1 MSIPLNIST
10 ILQGKTVESERLAFK
25 KIGIQL
31 LSCELLEHLLMIL
44 KMKGMDLFLR
54 IQLLK
59 FKFIQYEQT
68 LCINIC
74 LYY

>member
-1 MSIPLNIST
+1 MLNKTIILSYLKAIMSI
-10 ILQGKTVESERLAFK
+10 
-25 KIGIQL
+25 
-31 LSCELLEHLLMIL
+31 IL